1 VAQVLG
7 YLSLEECDAFQAY
20 AGELRL
26 DRSAL
31 ANLLIV
37 RELRA
42 QRLAVLKMI
51 FDRDLPKDGKAK
63 ITAHQ
68 GDTSTKDA
76 FIAHAKGQGIK
87 PTRAAAILFRAELT
101 ERWLEASMDITPI

>member
-1 VAQVLG
+1 MAQILG

-37 RELRA
+37 RELRVR
-42 QRLAVLKMI
+42 RLPGLKAK
-51 FDRDLPKDGKAK
+51 FDRDLPADRKTK

-68 GDTSTKDA
+68 GDPSTKDA
-76 FIAHAKGQGIK
+76 FIAHSADCGMK
-87 PTRAAAILFRAELT
+87 PTRAAAILFRAELS
-101 ERWLEASMDITPI
+101 ERWLRANMDL